1 MGFVDVRYA
10 RTVEMTGD
18 WTHRRGDA
26 AIHGKAGTSA
36 AGRAF
41 GPSPPLRPPAW
52 RLRPSSTQR
61 TVLSAL
67 VLLVLTLMTGPGT
80 SVHAALDPMVE
91 AIQRALIEKG
101 FDPGK
106 VDGTMG
112 WRTRGALRVFQRS
125 VGLPDSGR
133 TDDAT
138 LKALGLRSPGDAPVQ
153 ADSDAPAQA
162 DPDAPPRVEPS
173 PMPSTE
179 ARKDE
184 PPDAGTL
191 DTEAPRAEPVP
202 AAHADAPMAETP
214 SAEPATDRTGHVPEP
229 ETPRAAMQAPAPAT
243 DAPNVGTPSPE
254 PAAAPDTGTPAA
266 DTPRE
271 KTGQVPAA
279 NETESESAR
288 ANPAIEPSAD
298 VSGTESPEPKQAPK
312 RTTRPK
318 LSFATLGWH
327 RPQTGEDAL
336 ERLKAS
342 GAPRDFKRGKGS
354 LFVPNTELVFVL
366 KAGET
371 VPGFDCDPG
380 TAELSVEFVF
390 GPDGPVIFNPV
401 SGGEYCQV
409 GIGIA
414 LEVGR
419 TMEMRRVDWG
429 GTQFPHGTV
438 RITNQGLEYVR

>member
-1 MGFVDVRYA
+1 M
-10 RTVEMTGD
+10 
-18 WTHRRGDA
+18 
-26 AIHGKAGTSA
+26 
-36 AGRAF
+36 
-41 GPSPPLRPPAW
+41 
-52 RLRPSSTQR
+52 
-61 TVLSAL
+61 LSAL
-67 VLLVLTLMTGPGT
+67 VLLVLALMTGSDT
-80 SVHAALDPMVE
+80 SVHAAPDPTVE
-91 AIQRALIEKG
+91 AIQRALVERE
-101 FDPGK
+101 FDPGE
-106 VDGTMG
+106 VDGAMG

-138 LKALGLRSPGDAPVQ
+138 LKALGLRPPGDAPVQ
-153 ADSDAPAQA
+153 A
-162 DPDAPPRVEPS
+162 PS
-173 PMPSTE
+173 
-179 ARKDE
+179 
-184 PPDAGTL
+184 
-191 DTEAPRAEPVP
+191 
-202 AAHADAPMAETP
+202 
-214 SAEPATDRTGHVPEP
+214 
-229 ETPRAAMQAPAPAT
+229 T
-243 DAPNVGTPSPE
+243 DAPNVGTPSPK
-254 PAAAPDTGTPAA
+254 PAAAPDTDTPAA

-271 KTGQVPAA
+271 RTGQVPAA
-279 NETESESAR
+279 KEAESESAR

-327 RPQTGEDAL
+327 PPQTGEDAL
-336 ERLKAS
+336 ERLNAS

-354 LFVPNTELVFVL
+354 LFVPNTELLFVL

-438 RITNQGLEYVR
+438 RITHQGLEYVR

>member
-1 MGFVDVRYA
+1 M
-10 RTVEMTGD
+10 
-18 WTHRRGDA
+18 
-26 AIHGKAGTSA
+26 
-36 AGRAF
+36 
-41 GPSPPLRPPAW
+41 
-52 RLRPSSTQR
+52 
-61 TVLSAL
+61 LSAL
-67 VLLVLTLMTGPGT
+67 VLLVLALMTGSDT
-80 SVHAALDPMVE
+80 SVHAAPDPTVE
-91 AIQRALIEKG
+91 AIQRALVERE
-101 FDPGK
+101 FDPGE
-106 VDGTMG
+106 VDGAMG

-138 LKALGLRSPGDAPVQ
+138 LKALGLRPPG
-153 ADSDAPAQA
+153 DAPAQA
-162 DPDAPPRVEPS
+162 DSDAPPRVEPS

-191 DTEAPRAEPVP
+191 DTEAPRAEPAP
-202 AAHADAPMAETP
+202 AAHADAAMAETP
-214 SAEPATDRTGHVPEP
+214 SAEPATDRTGDVPET
-229 ETPRAAMQAPAPAT
+229 ETPRAAVQAPST
-243 DAPNVGTPSPE
+243 DAPKVGTPSPK
-254 PAAAPDTGTPAA
+254 PAAAPDTNTPAA
-266 DTPRE
+266 ETPRE
-271 KTGQVPAA
+271 RTGPAPA
-279 NETESESAR
+279 VKESEPESAR
-288 ANPAIEPSAD
+288 ANPDIEPSAD
-298 VSGTESPEPKQAPK
+298 VSRTESPEPKQAPK

-327 RPQTGEDAL
+327 PPQTGEDAL
-336 ERLKAS
+336 ERLNAS

-354 LFVPNTELVFVL
+354 LFVPNTELLFVL

-438 RITNQGLEYVR
+438 RITHQGLEYVR